1 MRGKILKTLPALALA
16 GLSLSACAPSI
27 LHFSDGSQVAV
38 PGEVPRD
45 SQGNPV
51 WSAIKPPPANWQA
64 GRPGL
69 PAPPVVEGS
78 KP

>member
-1 MRGKILKTLPALALA
+1 MTRSWVLLL
-16 GLSLSACAPSI
+16 GLGLSACAPSI
-27 LHFSDGSQVAV
+27 LHFGGGNSITI
-38 PGEVPRD
+38 PGEIPRD

-64 GRPGL
+64 TRPDA
-69 PAPPVVEGS
+69 PPPVVEGS